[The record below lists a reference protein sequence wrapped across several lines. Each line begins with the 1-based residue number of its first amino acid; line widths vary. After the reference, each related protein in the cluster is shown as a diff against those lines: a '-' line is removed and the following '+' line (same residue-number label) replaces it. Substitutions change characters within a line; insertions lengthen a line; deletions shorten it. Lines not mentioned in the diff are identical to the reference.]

1 MLVLRIIAT
10 FGYITKLRCAGKKTL
25 ADSQFLVTC
34 FGFLLSKNGHPRVRP
49 TCKTFNAV
57 TALCFA
63 LLRVFSSVAVSSR
76 LHVLSTDLV
85 SSERA
90 LEARKKL

>member
-1 MLVLRIIAT
+1 MFQKCWYDRYLVCSQKPKIWKNVGVEDHRHFWLYHKIERE
-10 FGYITKLRCAGKKTL
+10 KKTL

-57 TALCFA
+57 TALCFTSRF
-63 LLRVFSSVAVSSR
+63 LFCGCVF
-76 LHVLSTDLV
+76 
-85 SSERA
+85 
-90 LEARKKL
+90 

>member
-10 FGYITKLRCAGKKTL
+10 FGYITKLRGKKKTM

-34 FGFLLSKNGHPRVRP
+34 FGFLLSKNGHPRVGP

-57 TALCFA
+57 AALCFA
-63 LLRVFSSVAVSSR
+63 LLCVFSSVAVSSR

-90 LEARKKL
+90 FGS